1 MTSRPPASSPAAPPP
16 TLIAAYTPIARLRGG
31 PGGNVVTM
39 RASAAGAT
47 IAPPAPC
54 TTRAASSHAWE
65 VANPPAREAAE
76 NSSRP
81 VTNIRRRPSRSPARP
96 PSSSSPPN
104 ARAYA
109 LTTHSRPAP
118 ENPRARW
125 ICGRA
130 TLTMVESST
139 TINCAVAMTSSARP
153 RWRPP
158 SRALAAARP
167 APVTDC
173 TCDMAVLSR
182 VRGRDAGVR
191 GTDVVVALERVA
203 GSFMRSMVP
212 TRQRRCRRAPEASS
226 AWSARTQRA
235 AGHCLREPAMGPS
248 GGCAPAGAHRTKDEA
263 VRRPVEQPPRPVR
276 RRSPYERRSFS
287 HYPSSRAAAPIRN

>member
-173 TCDMAVLSR
+173 TCDMAVLSG

-191 GTDVVVALERVA
+191 GTDVVVALEHGAGIVHAIDGADPAASLSSCARSEFCLVGPDAAGRRATACEVA
-203 GSFMRSMVP
+203 RHGSARRMRSG
-212 TRQRRCRRAPEASS
+212 RS
-226 AWSARTQRA
+226 AQDEGR
-235 AGHCLREPAMGPS
+235 
-248 GGCAPAGAHRTKDEA
+248 GC
-263 VRRPVEQPPRPVR
+263 PPPG
-276 RRSPYERRSFS
+276 
-287 HYPSSRAAAPIRN
+287 